1 MSWNDP
7 GWKQAAQEYARDQR
21 NGGPMG
27 KIVKLSRPPGHS
39 RRSEET
45 ETSKRL
51 LETAAASTYQMRGI
65 RWLWP
70 NRFAIGKLGLIGGL
84 PDKGKGLIC
93 CDIIACVTAPRD
105 FPCNEGRPTQGNV
118 IWLTAEDDIEDTVIP
133 RLVSA
138 GADLNRVHIVKMM
151 QDDGK
156 RRMFSLVTD
165 LDALRKKIEEIGNV
179 VLIVI
184 DPMSA
189 YVGVGKVN
197 NSMTTDVRGFLTPLT
212 DLAAEK
218 HVAIIGVMHFNK
230 KADVTNA
237 MLRIADSLAYVAAAR
252 HVYVVVDDQEIE
264 GRRLFVKAKNN
275 LSPDSKALSYI
286 TQDCKV
292 GQDEETGK
300 DIYAPHIIWGS
311 EHIKVTATEAMQAES
326 AGGASQF
333 ARREAKQFLLDRLE
347 PGRPAKSEDLIEEA
361 KANGIAEKT
370 LRRAQ
375 KDLRIRA
382 YKPRGSLDGAWVWE
396 LPAANKTAYDD

>member
-1 MSWNDP
+1 
-7 GWKQAAQEYARDQR
+7 
-21 NGGPMG
+21 
-27 KIVKLSRPPGHS
+27 
-39 RRSEET
+39 
-45 ETSKRL
+45 
-51 LETAAASTYQMRGI
+51 MRGI
-65 RWLWP
+65 RWLWH

-105 FPCNEGRPTQGNV
+105 FPCNEGRPAQGNV
-118 IWLTAEDDIEDTVIP
+118 IWLTAEDDVEDTVIP

-138 GADLNRVHIVKMM
+138 GADLTRVHIVKMM

-165 LDALRKKIEEIGNV
+165 LDALQKKIEEIGNV

-252 HVYVVVDDQEIE
+252 HVLCR
-264 GRRLFVKAKNN
+264 G
-275 LSPDSKALSYI
+275 
-286 TQDCKV
+286 
-292 GQDEETGK
+292 
-300 DIYAPHIIWGS
+300 
-311 EHIKVTATEAMQAES
+311 
-326 AGGASQF
+326 
-333 ARREAKQFLLDRLE
+333 
-347 PGRPAKSEDLIEEA
+347 GRPGDRGAAAVREGQEQPVFRQQGAELHDL
-361 KANGIAEKT
+361 G
-370 LRRAQ
+370 AQ
-375 KDLRIRA
+375 GRHR
-382 YKPRGSLDGAWVWE
+382 
-396 LPAANKTAYDD
+396 